1 MQVPMNKSAKI
12 LLATA
17 LLLVA
22 LAAVILYFSS
32 TVFLQLFIAFALAY
46 VLNPFVVFLK
56 RKGAGRI
63 PGILTLFTAALV
75 ICACIALLIGGQMF
89 GIMGMLLAVPAIA
102 VLQVFLRSLAAWRR
116 ESDFYR
122 GA

>member
-46 VLNPFVVFLK
+46 VLNPFVVFL
-56 RKGAGRI
+56 
-63 PGILTLFTAALV
+63 
-75 ICACIALLIGGQMF
+75 
-89 GIMGMLLAVPAIA
+89 
-102 VLQVFLRSLAAWRR
+102 RSLAAWCR